1 MALKLPDLAISR
13 FSKKFW
19 VDNHRSILGDHGSG
33 LPLCLADNRNIESP
47 FKLWSNIEN
56 LLSNDDNDG
65 SVSADDNALRDPS
78 GSNGNNVADKHNEG
92 FIENIQ
98 QAYGKKRPKT
108 SETRTYGKRTR
119 ESRALESS
127 NFIVTSRS
135 EDENDQDTNI
145 NTLNEAFVEPE
156 TETEPISSQYTSSL
170 I

>member
-1 MALKLPDLAISR
+1 M
-13 FSKKFW
+13 
-19 VDNHRSILGDHGSG
+19 GDHGSG
-33 LPLCLADNRNIESP
+33 LPLCLADNRKIESP

-56 LLSNDDNDG
+56 LLSNDDSDG
-65 SVSADDNALRDPS
+65 SVSADDNALSDPS

-135 EDENDQDTNI
+135 EDENDQDTSI